1 MKKWIIFISVFT
13 VSLCLFLSVFV
24 LWKAG
29 QPFSAEQAKAE
40 QLALQE
46 DKLAEVND
54 SEVYSGSNIYIT
66 VIGKDQSGEE
76 KAVFIP
82 DNLDDL
88 NIEEVLLKKG
98 ISKIQAIETVE
109 KEFKVKKVLHTKLG
123 WEENN
128 AVWEITF
135 LSQNNKL
142 NYVYLFF
149 ENGTWWKRI
158 LNL

>member
-1 MKKWIIFISVFT
+1 MKKWVIFISVFT
-13 VSLCLFLSVFV
+13 VSLCLILSLFV

-29 QPFSAEQAKAE
+29 QPFSVEQAKAE
-40 QLALQE
+40 KLAIQE

-66 VIGKDQSGEE
+66 VLGKDQSGEE
-76 KAVFIP
+76 KAVLIP
-82 DNLDDL
+82 ASRDDL
-88 NIEEVLLKKG
+88 NIEEVLLKNG

-109 KEFKVKKVLHTKLG
+109 KEFKVKEVLHTKLG
-123 WEENN
+123 WEQNN

-149 ENGTWWKRI
+149 EDGTWWKRI

>member
-1 MKKWIIFISVFT
+1 MKKWVIFISVFT
-13 VSLCLFLSVFV
+13 VSLCLILSLFV

-29 QPFSAEQAKAE
+29 QPFSVEQAKAE
-40 QLALQE
+40 KLALQE
-46 DKLAEVND
+46 DKLTEVIN

-66 VIGKDQSGEE
+66 VLGKDQSGEE
-76 KAVFIP
+76 KAVLIP
-82 DNLDDL
+82 ASRDDL
-88 NIEEVLLKKG
+88 NIEEVLLKNG

-109 KEFKVKKVLHTKLG
+109 KEFKVKEVLHTKLG
-123 WEENN
+123 WEQNN

-149 ENGTWWKRI
+149 EDGTWWKRI